1 MELEYTSM
9 SEARKII
16 RANER
21 VILFNSF
28 PGCTTCAP
36 TERALLNSKD
46 EILGVVI
53 IKINSLDS
61 AELLGELG
69 IRANG
74 SLTFIKNGEKQGRLI
89 TDKANDILGL
99 YDLHFVSST
108 DK

>member
-69 IRANG
+69 ARANG
-74 SLTFIKNGEKQGRLI
+74 SLIFIKNGEKQGSLI
-89 TDKANDILGL
+89 TSDKDDVLNM
-99 YDLHFVSST
+99 YRLHFVSQT
-108 DK
+108 NN